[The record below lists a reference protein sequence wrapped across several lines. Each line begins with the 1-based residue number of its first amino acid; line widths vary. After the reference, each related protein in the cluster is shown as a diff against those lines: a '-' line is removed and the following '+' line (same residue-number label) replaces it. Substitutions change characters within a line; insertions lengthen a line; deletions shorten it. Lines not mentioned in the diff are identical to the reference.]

1 VALAQWAVTPSSTSI
16 TAGRVTFI
24 VSNVGTIPH
33 EFVVLYTT
41 TLAADIPIG
50 TYEGQ
55 ANRIDER
62 TAGLNVGETG
72 DLKPGASGTIT
83 LDLPPGHYVF
93 FCNLPAHYAQG
104 MHVDVTVS
112 AA

>member
-1 VALAQWAVTPSSTSI
+1 
-16 TAGRVTFI
+16 
-24 VSNVGTIPH
+24 VGTIPH
-33 EFVVLYTT
+33 EFVVLFTNT
-41 TLAADIPIG
+41 PSADIPTG

-55 ANRIDER
+55 ANRIDEN

-72 DLKPGASGTIT
+72 DLKAGATGTIT

-93 FCNLPAHYAQG
+93 LCNLPAHYGQG